1 MAEAP
6 YLAYKEAM
14 AVGVYYHTLY
24 KCGVSCF
31 LPGYSILNFMKQTDL
46 HIDQGGWHMIISG
59 TVSGAVQLMA
69 LNNKWQQKKESGEVL
84 SRDEVNERA
93 TWTKEDWLKHDIEEQ
108 AAQNR
113 ETSTR
118 TGIDNKI
125 LAGGALTPE
134 EEKYLERESPAT
146 LQKYKEVKAEKKAYE
161 EQLKQ
166 CKTKDDVQRLKTETL
181 GEYAASMKKVENDPY
196 IPMSEKLAK
205 AQELLAKTRNVQEVE
220 LKFIQSPAYDR
231 LPTEAEEA
239 KERSEEREQEQEQ
252 ILETSKET
260 DTDTNDDADVS
271 QEIED
276 AYQRIQLHV
285 QLDDDGD
292 ADTRS
297 DSERKVGEQIDIVV

>member
-1 MAEAP
+1 
-6 YLAYKEAM
+6 
-14 AVGVYYHTLY
+14 
-24 KCGVSCF
+24 
-31 LPGYSILNFMKQTDL
+31 
-46 HIDQGGWHMIISG
+46 MIISG

-220 LKFIQSPAYDR
+220 LKFIQSPAYDK

-252 ILETSKET
+252 ILETPKET
-260 DTDTNDDADVS
+260 DTDTDDDADVS